1 MDATSKSSGG
11 VIVRP
16 PDRAYSQGSYN
27 KEAPHHETA
36 VEHALAA
43 ELGRLS
49 AKLDEAAAQLTPRE
63 GAPAP
68 HDSSNATS
76 WNIGILGVCISLALS
91 YLGVIG
97 TPVGPEST
105 HVGALLPLGCVALAA
120 LGLPG
125 SLVRLTRG
133 TVAML
138 GRMAA
143 AAADTS
149 QPPRRR

>member
-1 MDATSKSSGG
+1 MDATSNKSSGG

-27 KEAPHHETA
+27 KEPPHTQTA

-43 ELGRLS
+43 ELGRLN
-49 AKLDEAAAQLTPRE
+49 AKLDEAATQLTPLE
-63 GAPAP
+63 GAPA
-68 HDSSNATS
+68 HSDNATS
-76 WNIGILGVCISLALS
+76 WNLGILGVCISLALS

-97 TPVGPEST
+97 TPVGPDST
-105 HVGALLPLGCVALAA
+105 HVGALVPLACIAAAA

-125 SLVRLTRG
+125 SLARLTRG
-133 TVAML
+133 TLAMI